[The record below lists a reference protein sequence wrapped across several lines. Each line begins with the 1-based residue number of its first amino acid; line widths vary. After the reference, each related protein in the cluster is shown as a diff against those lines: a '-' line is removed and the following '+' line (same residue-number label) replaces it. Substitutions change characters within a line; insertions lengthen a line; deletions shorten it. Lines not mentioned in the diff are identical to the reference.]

1 LDKREFI
8 RACHEGGAAL
18 ERALVTLDRELF
30 TGLYRECRRAV
41 RDAAA
46 ARDLV
51 QDTFIKVWQRC
62 ATFHGDSELRPWVR
76 TILRHT
82 MLDALRKAAPQ
93 LSLDDN
99 DASTGIEARI
109 AELSAAQTITP
120 HDEAHSRQLAEAFQR
135 CWARFEQDCPAHAA
149 VITWI
154 SEDGLDNAA
163 VAQLLGRSPGAT
175 REYISQCRKKLRVYL
190 AEWFELAFGAPQP

>member
-1 LDKREFI
+1 LDKLVFMQ
-8 RACHEGGAAL
+8 ACREGGAAL
-18 ERALVTLDRELF
+18 ESALVTLDRELF
-30 TGLYRECRRAV
+30 AGLYRECRRAV

-62 ATFHGDSELRPWVR
+62 ATFHGESELRPWVR

-82 MLDALRKAAPQ
+82 MLDAFRRAEPQ
-93 LSLDDN
+93 VSLDSHG
-99 DASTGIEARI
+99 ASTEIEARI
-109 AELSAAQTITP
+109 VELSAAQVAVP
-120 HDEAHSRQLAEAFQR
+120 HDEAHAHQLAESFRR

-154 SEDGLDNAA
+154 SEDGLDNVA

-175 REYISQCRKKLRVYL
+175 REYISQCRKKARVYL
-190 AEWFELAFGAPQP
+190 ADWYELAFGAPQP

>member
-1 LDKREFI
+1 MDKQDFML
-8 RACHEGGAAL
+8 ACREGGARL
-18 ERALVTLDRELF
+18 ERALTALDRELF
-30 TGLYRECRRAV
+30 AGLYRECRRAV

-76 TILRHT
+76 TIMRHT
-82 MLDALRKAAPQ
+82 MLDAFRRAGAQ
-93 LSLDDN
+93 VSLDDHGES
-99 DASTGIEARI
+99 AEIEARI
-109 AELSAAQTITP
+109 VELSAAQVPAP
-120 HDEAHSRQLAEAFQR
+120 HDEAHSRQLAETFQR
-135 CWARFEQDCPAHAA
+135 CWARFEMDCPAHAA

-154 SEDGLDNAA
+154 GEDGLDNAA

-175 REYISQCRKKLRVYL
+175 REYISQCRKKVRVYL